1 MCSLRQPECG
11 CVPSDSRNASVAQW
25 IEQCPPEA
33 CAAVRLR
40 SDACNRIPGST
51 LNAVFAVLS
60 GILLFKKGHKRG
72 KL

>member
-1 MCSLRQPECG
+1 MFPFHN
-11 CVPSDSRNASVAQW
+11 RNASVAQW

-40 SDACNRIPGST
+40 SDAYNRISESA

-60 GILLFKKGHKRG
+60 EILFFKKWQKRG